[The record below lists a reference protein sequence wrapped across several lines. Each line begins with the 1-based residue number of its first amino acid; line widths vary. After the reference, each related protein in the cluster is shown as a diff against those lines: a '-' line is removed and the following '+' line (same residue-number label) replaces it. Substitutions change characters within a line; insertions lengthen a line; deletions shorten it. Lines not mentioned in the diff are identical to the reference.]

1 MAYEILYVDDSDAM
15 QKTVSMIFLDNA
27 EFKITPLYDGS
38 SLIAVLN
45 KSIPSIIIVNYN
57 ISNAI
62 SYNMLKEIKNNSL
75 YYNIPILLAAPSDL
89 PNRERELF
97 VEAGL
102 NGFIYRPFDK
112 ETFIN
117 KIKRSLGLNINEDKI
132 YDIAEFEK
140 KTEDDN
146 NKNIESKNPEN
157 FANDNSTPINTGQKQ
172 YFENMA
178 NDSSDAAINK
188 NPKQD
193 SAELSEAFEN
203 LFKDDNIFKEFQDL
217 NKENDKIND
226 STINNFND
234 DRLNASG
241 DISVD
246 SNNAAEIII
255 DVQNNSSD
263 YSNNAAEIIGTS
275 EVIQPEF
282 ESVRNIETGINYE
295 DKEEDN
301 EMLKNRQ
308 ADSGDVIIETETE
321 EYNQDG
327 TNQNAV
333 NDTKISVEA
342 AGYNKDN
349 GDNDNDNDNDN
360 EINEYMSKIIINED
374 IGVGDNIRS
383 INFINNNSEENTNAE
398 VGDASDLRI
407 LELNSANEAEFNI
420 NTPEVYDIQESNRY
434 NDNSIVNFTDNTNEK
449 YKGGEIKLEFLN
461 DEFFGKMDE
470 YLKKSIDDMI
480 KDMKPE
486 IIENIKNILPEIAE
500 KLIKE
505 EINKIKNENI

>member
-1 MAYEILYVDDSDAM
+1 M
-15 QKTVSMIFLDNA
+15 
-27 EFKITPLYDGS
+27 
-38 SLIAVLN
+38 
-45 KSIPSIIIVNYN
+45 
-57 ISNAI
+57 
-62 SYNMLKEIKNNSL
+62 
-75 YYNIPILLAAPSDL
+75 
-89 PNRERELF
+89 
-97 VEAGL
+97 
-102 NGFIYRPFDK
+102 
-112 ETFIN
+112 
-117 KIKRSLGLNINEDKI
+117 GLNINEDKI

-146 NKNIESKNPEN
+146 NKNIESKNSEN
-157 FANDNSTPINTGQKQ
+157 FANDNNTTINTGQEQ
-172 YFENMA
+172 YFENIE
-178 NDSSDAAINK
+178 NDSSDALINK
-188 NPKQD
+188 DTKQD

-217 NKENDKIND
+217 NKENDKINN
-226 STINNFND
+226 STIDNFND
-234 DRLNASG
+234 DRLSALE
-241 DISVD
+241 DISAD
-246 SNNAAEIII
+246 
-255 DVQNNSSD
+255 
-263 YSNNAAEIIGTS
+263 SNNAAEIIGTS

-282 ESVRNIETGINYE
+282 ESIRNIETGINYE
-295 DKEEDN
+295 DKE
-301 EMLKNRQ
+301 MLKNRQ
-308 ADSGDVIIETETE
+308 ADTDDVIIETETE
-321 EYNQDG
+321 KYYNENG

-342 AGYNKDN
+342 EGYNKDN
-349 GDNDNDNDNDN
+349 GDNDNYNDNK
-360 EINEYMSKIIINED
+360 INEYMSKIIINED

-398 VGDASDLRI
+398 VEDISDISI

-449 YKGGEIKLEFLN
+449 YKGGGIKLEFLN

>member
-146 NKNIESKNPEN
+146 NKNIESKNLEN
-157 FANDNSTPINTGQKQ
+157 FANDNNTPINTGQEQ
-172 YFENMA
+172 YFENME

-188 NPKQD
+188 DTKQD

-217 NKENDKIND
+217 NKENDKINN
-226 STINNFND
+226 STIDNFND
-234 DRLNASG
+234 DRLSASE
-241 DISVD
+241 DISAD
-246 SNNAAEIII
+246 SNNAAEIIS
-255 DVQNNSSD
+255 DAHDNSSD

-282 ESVRNIETGINYE
+282 ESVRNIEAGINYE
-295 DKEEDN
+295 DK

-308 ADSGDVIIETETE
+308 ADSDDVIIETETE
-321 EYNQDG
+321 EYNENG
-327 TNQNAV
+327 INQNAV

-342 AGYNKDN
+342 EGYNKDN
-349 GDNDNDNDNDN
+349 GDNDNDNDNK
-360 EINEYMSKIIINED
+360 INEYMSKIIINED

-398 VGDASDLRI
+398 VEDTSDISI